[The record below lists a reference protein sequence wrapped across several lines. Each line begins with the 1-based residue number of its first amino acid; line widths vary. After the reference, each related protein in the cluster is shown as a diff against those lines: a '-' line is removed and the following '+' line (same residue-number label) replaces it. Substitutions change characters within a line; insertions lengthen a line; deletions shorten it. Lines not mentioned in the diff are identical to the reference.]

1 MHDPQR
7 EWPTVQTS
15 TVLDAHLERDAAMIA
30 LEEEWLNGSLAED
43 EA

>member
-1 MHDPQR
+1 MRDHQH

-15 TVLDAHLERDAAMIA
+15 AVPDPHLERDPVVIA